1 MVLKLPWAQKRMF
14 WAFEKVIFQF
24 FPKFWVT
31 KLKRFFEKL
40 RQNFQNCLIQDLFI
54 WSFLK
59 NDFEGTFSSKRNPVC
74 AWKLHFSD
82 SYKFM
87 RQKSETICWESE
99 TKRLKLLQWKL
110 GHRKLHRKS
119 LWSYVDLK
127 NKCSEPLERPFY
139 SFLQVSPWPSWNHFQ
154 GKWRKAFK
162 TV

>member
-40 RQNFQNCLIQDLFI
+40 RQNFQNCLIQDFFI

-99 TKRLKLLQWKL
+99 TKRLKLLEWKL
-110 GHRKLHRKS
+110 GHRKLHWKC
-119 LWSYVDLK
+119 LWSYLELK
-127 NKCSEPLERPFY
+127 NECCKRLKRAFL
-139 SFLQVSPWPSWNHFQ
+139 SFLLIFEWRNWNHFLK
-154 GKWRKAFK
+154 KWRKEFK
-162 TV
+162 AI